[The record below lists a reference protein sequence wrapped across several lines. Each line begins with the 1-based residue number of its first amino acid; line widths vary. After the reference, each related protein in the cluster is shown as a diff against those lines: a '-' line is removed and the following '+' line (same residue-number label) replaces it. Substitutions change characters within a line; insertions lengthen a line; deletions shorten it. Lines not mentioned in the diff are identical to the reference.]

1 VITNLAGGNQS
12 FLDLDIEDT
21 ISALI
26 VTVYDSVQAILVA
39 EYNIKKAKSII

>member
-1 VITNLAGGNQS
+1 VSADEICYVSGKKIVITNLAGGNQS

-26 VTVYDSVQAILVA
+26 VTV
-39 EYNIKKAKSII
+39 